1 MRRLVFLAP
10 ALILLAACAGGSDPS
25 LLDPGATRAPAI
37 AFRTAAPSPTPSPTP
52 TPPPFVSPEEV
63 APLTLDDIFESSP
76 GRSELKFDPAELR
89 TIIATGDVIP
99 ARFVDHQI
107 RARGNDFAY
116 PLSGTVDILSQPDL
130 TVINLEAPLI
140 VDCPPHEEG
149 FVFCGLPGFAGAL
162 ADAGVDVATLENNH
176 IGNYGPE
183 GIAATKELL
192 TSEGIAWADAFTPVV
207 LDVRGLRFAFVA
219 FNGVGGWFD
228 RDLIARQIA
237 AAGEQADVVVAALHW
252 GAEYVSIP
260 QAEAGIANY
269 YPVEIAHLAVDAGAD
284 LVLGN
289 HPHWVQ
295 GIEFYKNTLIAYA
308 HGNFILDQMWSRE
321 TTLGVVGR
329 YRFYDTKLVDAEF
342 LPVII
347 EDYARPRQL
356 EGAEGQAVLDGM
368 RQASID
374 LRGLLA
380 SRP

>member
-1 MRRLVFLAP
+1 MRKLVFLAP
-10 ALILLAACAGGSDPS
+10 ALILLAACAGGSDSP
-25 LLDPGATRAPAI
+25 APTSTPTQPPPI
-37 AFRTAAPSPTPSPTP
+37 AFRTPTPSPTP
-52 TPPPFVSPEEV
+52 TPPLFTAPEAV
-63 APLTLDDIFESSP
+63 PPLTLDDIFDSSA
-76 GRSELKFDPAELR
+76 GRDALKLDPAKLR

-99 ARFVDHQI
+99 GRNVDMQI

-116 PLSGTVDILSQPDL
+116 PLSGTVDILRQPDL

-140 VDCPPHEEG
+140 ADCPPTEEG
-149 FVFCGLPGFAGAL
+149 FVFCGQPGFAGAL

-183 GIAATKELL
+183 GIDATKNLL
-192 TSEGIAWADAFTPVV
+192 TEEGIAWADAFTPAV
-207 LDVRGLRFAFVA
+207 LEVRGLRFAFVA

-237 AAGEQADVVVAALHW
+237 AAREQADVVIAAFHW

-260 QAEAGIANY
+260 QPAPGIANDD
-269 YPVEIAHLAVDAGAD
+269 PVEIAHLAVDAGAD
-284 LVLGN
+284 LVVGN

-295 GIEFYKNTLIAYA
+295 GLEVYKDKLIAYA

-329 YRFYDTKLVDAEF
+329 YTFYDTKLVDAEF

-347 EDYARPRQL
+347 EDFARPRPL
-356 EGAEGQAVLDGM
+356 EGAEAQAVLEGM
-368 RQASID
+368 RQASTS
-374 LRGLLA
+374 LRDLLA